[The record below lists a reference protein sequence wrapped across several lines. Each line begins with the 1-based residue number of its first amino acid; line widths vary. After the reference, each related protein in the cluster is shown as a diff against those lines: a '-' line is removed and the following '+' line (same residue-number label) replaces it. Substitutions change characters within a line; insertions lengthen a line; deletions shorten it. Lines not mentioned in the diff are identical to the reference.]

1 MATITKMGIINLLWN
16 HQANFNQTWL
26 EGSFVDPLSKLE
38 VTQIIHNPEHS
49 EVEQHIALPSVVFP
63 SDHIAQICDLK
74 WNYIL
79 EWYYRDLLKVCWWF
93 IFFIGNLW
101 FYFWLYCCLTI
112 PVKTGPTPKILW
124 RIKIYFFLTRSLASV
139 VCCPSV
145 NFHTFDI

>member
-93 IFFIGNLW
+93 IFFIKQFMILFLALLLPDHSCQNWPYPQNIMKDKDLI
-101 FYFWLYCCLTI
+101 FFNKITCIRRLLSICQLSYF
-112 PVKTGPTPKILW
+112 
-124 RIKIYFFLTRSLASV
+124 
-139 VCCPSV
+139 
-145 NFHTFDI
+145 